1 MTSSEERMRILQMIA
16 EGRISVE
23 EGEQL
28 LQALR
33 ERSGGEGKRGGPEKR
48 WFRLRVSDVASGAT
62 KFSVN
67 IPLGL
72 VQVGLKMGARFVPD
86 MADIDVHGV
95 MARIREGAE
104 GVILDVTDDEDGE
117 RVEIIVE

>member
-1 MTSSEERMRILQMIA
+1 MTTSEERMRILQMIA

-28 LQALR
+28 LRALQSR
-33 ERSGGEGKRGGPEKR
+33 PGGEGKLGAEKR
-48 WFRLRVSDVASGAT
+48 WFRLRVTHLDTGDA

-67 IPLGL
+67 IPLSL

-86 MADIDVHGV
+86 IKDVNVQEV
-95 MARIREGAE
+95 MARIREGEA
-104 GVILDVTDDEDGE
+104 GKILDATDEEGRE
-117 RVEIIVE
+117 RVEIFVE